1 MAFFSRLC
9 RPPDRPDSRD
19 IGQHTLKNM
28 ALVHQ
33 SWTEEVQTWLRHRL
47 VIRDTSEFPGLLKKD
62 VLDNSSGESIHL
74 PPTLGFRITDTPY
87 FLRCSEG
94 PTLPTITIVHVEM
107 SIDGDLSTETW
118 AALCTYLHRCP
129 SLIVLVLRIREPV
142 DFRFLTLTLPDWIQ
156 TLYLHFEQGVVH
168 AHCGHG
174 GWRMSVS
181 EEGHGEDTF

>member
-94 PTLPTITIVHVEM
+94 PTLPTITIVHVDM
-107 SIDGDLSTETW
+107 GIDGDWSTETW
-118 AALCTYLHRCP
+118 TALRTYLHRCP
-129 SLIVLVLRIREPV
+129 SPEVLVLRIRE
-142 DFRFLTLTLPDWIQ
+142 
-156 TLYLHFEQGVVH
+156 
-168 AHCGHG
+168 
-174 GWRMSVS
+174 SVKFFVS
-181 EEGHGEDTF
+181 